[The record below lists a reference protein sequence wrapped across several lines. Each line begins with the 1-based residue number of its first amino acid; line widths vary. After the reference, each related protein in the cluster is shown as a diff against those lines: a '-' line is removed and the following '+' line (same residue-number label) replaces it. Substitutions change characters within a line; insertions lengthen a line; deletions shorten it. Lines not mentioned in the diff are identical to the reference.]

1 METQRQMVY
10 VQDYMGQYNSYTQG
24 PNTQIPNSNQTLTS
38 LARGQS
44 MYGDSEAG
52 LAVAGLVVGLVLGCV
67 ITLAAQKLRAKKEK
81 A

>member
-1 METQRQMVY
+1 MQ
-10 VQDYMGQYNSYTQG
+10 QYNSYLIGAENQ
-24 PNTQIPNSNQTLTS
+24 QIITSNQTISS

-52 LAVAGLVVGLVLGCV
+52 LALTALAVGLVLGCLV
-67 ITLAAQKLRAKKEK
+67 TVSVQMIRRKAEK